1 MITIS
6 LEDREKIRKFENVMK
21 KGWYAN
27 DGQVVELLNRLLDKR
42 ERPSSCASC
51 CKRHITMLVD
61 ALNAVEREEAQNKAM
76 ETPPE
81 ALKTTNPITTP
92 SDENK
97 SILDDTSTQNK
108 PKKGR
113 PSKK

>member
-1 MITIS
+1 MMTIS
-6 LEDREKIRKFENVMK
+6 LEDREKIRKFEEIMR

-61 ALNAVEREEAQNKAM
+61 ALNAVEREEAKNKAL

-81 ALKTTNPITTP
+81 ALETTEPITIP
-92 SDENK
+92 SEENK
-97 SILDDTSTQNK
+97 ATGDENK

-113 PSKK
+113 PKKS